1 MVAENLGRKPAP
13 AKDAPLAPGSIVSAA
28 SPACHAG
35 DPWVSEPTEYDGI
48 LLASFG
54 GPEGQDEVL
63 PFLRNVTGGRG
74 IPDERL
80 EEVAVHYRHYGGV
93 SPINAQNRQLREAL
107 ETELRARGLNLPV
120 YWGNRNSVPY
130 MNDAVRQAADAGAK
144 RLLALATSAYSS
156 YSSCRQ
162 YREDFADALE
172 DQRLQGKLE
181 IDKVRQFFDHPGFVD
196 TFVMGV
202 REALDSLAEA
212 DASLNLETE
221 VEVLFTTHS
230 VPVDDANRSGP
241 EHRGFDEGGAYKAQH
256 LAVSEAVM
264 NDVLAELVERGDKIT
279 HLNWQLVFQS
289 RSGPPTQ
296 PWLEPDINDVIE
308 TLPDAGRRAVIV
320 VPIGFVSDHM
330 EVLWD
335 LDNEAKDSAAA
346 ANLSFR
352 RTPTPG
358 SHPTYVAGLA
368 DLIEERINGTP
379 KDERPARTELGPWYD
394 VCRAGCCENVRLG
407 FRPAVAGLQ
416 P

>member
-1 MVAENLGRKPAP
+1 MPAENLGRKPAP
-13 AKDAPLAPGSIVSAA
+13 AKDAPLAPGAIVSAA
-28 SPACHAG
+28 SSACAAG
-35 DPWVSEPTEYDGI
+35 DPWVSEPTQYDGI

-54 GPEGQDEVL
+54 GPEGQDEVI

-93 SPINAQNRQLREAL
+93 SPINAQNRQLRAAL
-107 ETELRARGLNLPV
+107 EAELQRRGLNLPV
-120 YWGNRNSVPY
+120 YWGNRNSEPY
-130 MNDAVRQAADAGAK
+130 MNQAVREAADAGAK

-172 DQRLQGKLE
+172 DQGLFGELE

-196 TFVMGV
+196 TFVEGV
-202 REALDSLAEA
+202 RDALDSLKEA
-212 DASLNLETE
+212 DASLNLATD

-241 EHRGFDEGGAYKAQH
+241 DTRNFPEGGAYKAQH
-256 LAVSEAVM
+256 LAVSEAVVR
-264 NDVLAELVERGDKIT
+264 DVLAQLQERGDGLSQ
-279 HLNWQLVFQS
+279 LNWQLVFQS
-289 RSGPPTQ
+289 RSGPPSQ

-308 TLPDAGRRAVIV
+308 TLPEQGRRAVIV

-346 ANLSFR
+346 ANLAFR

-368 DLIEERINGTP
+368 DLIAERIQGTP
-379 KDERPARTELGPWYD
+379 KDARPARTEIGPWYD